1 MPVPIFPVNSLDW
14 WEIMKVTIQTLRDMK
29 RAGEK
34 IAMMTAYDAPT
45 AKLLDDSGIDVILVG
60 DSLGN
65 AVLGYRDTIPVTMDE
80 MVHHTAAAVRGAER
94 AFTLLDMPF
103 MSYQVSEEEAVRNAG
118 RALKETGCNGVK
130 LEGGGENIAKVIK
143 RIVGCGIPVCA
154 HLGLTPQSVNA
165 LGGYR
170 VQGKEVEAAKDILDQ
185 SLAVEAA
192 GACMVVL
199 ECVPWKLA
207 GLITEKLG
215 IPTIG
220 IGAGP
225 YCDGQVLVFHDAFG
239 LLSRKPAK
247 FVKVFADAGS
257 VIRAGAKLYVE
268 EVKGK
273 KYPGKEH
280 SFEIDASV
288 IAMLGGKKAAE
299 SKKDKKD
306 KKIKK
311 D

>member
-1 MPVPIFPVNSLDW
+1 
-14 WEIMKVTIQTLRDMK
+14 MKVTIQTLRDMK
-29 RAGEK
+29 KAGEK
-34 IAMMTAYDAPT
+34 ITMMTAYDAPT

-60 DSLGN
+60 DSMGN
-65 AVLGYRDTIPVTMDE
+65 VILGYRDTLPVTMDE
-80 MVHHTAAAVRGAER
+80 MIHHTAAAVRGTER

-154 HLGLTPQSVNA
+154 HLGLTPQAVNA

-170 VQGKEVEAAKDILDQ
+170 VQGKAFEAAKEMLDQ
-185 SLAVEAA
+185 SLEVQAA

-207 GLITEKLG
+207 GLISEKLS

-257 VIRAGAKLYVE
+257 VIRAGAKQYVE

-273 KYPGKEH
+273 QYPGKEH
-280 SFEIDASV
+280 SFEIEDSV
-288 IAMLGGKKAAE
+288 IERLGGKKAAV
-299 SKKDKKD
+299 SKKATEREKDNKDNKDKKNKKD
-306 KKIKK
+306 KKIK
-311 D
+311 